1 MRCVRRLRFER
12 PRYDLL
18 DPVVADLARSTTPR
32 LVVEPFQTMLCK
44 PLAPRPRGLPG
55 DTDSIGNL
63 AVVEAIGR
71 P

>member
-1 MRCVRRLRFER
+1 MLWPCRACSNALRSPASLR
-12 PRYDLL
+12 
-18 DPVVADLARSTTPR
+18 VVVDLARSTTPR